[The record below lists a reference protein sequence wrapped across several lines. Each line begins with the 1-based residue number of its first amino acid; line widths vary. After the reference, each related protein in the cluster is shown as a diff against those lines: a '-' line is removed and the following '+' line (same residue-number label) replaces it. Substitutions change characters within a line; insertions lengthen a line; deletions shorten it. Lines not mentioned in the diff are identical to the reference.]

1 VFLAVVKVVDPQL
14 FEALLHQRISYGEV
28 SSTLRLAHL
37 GDESERGRKLPWLM
51 EWIRYALLREREFND
66 LAEDD
71 EIKGFGRSL
80 WQYNVSRERL
90 IPIFAQ
96 QLSMFVVT

>member
-1 VFLAVVKVVDPQL
+1 
-14 FEALLHQRISYGEV
+14 
-28 SSTLRLAHL
+28 
-37 GDESERGRKLPWLM
+37 M